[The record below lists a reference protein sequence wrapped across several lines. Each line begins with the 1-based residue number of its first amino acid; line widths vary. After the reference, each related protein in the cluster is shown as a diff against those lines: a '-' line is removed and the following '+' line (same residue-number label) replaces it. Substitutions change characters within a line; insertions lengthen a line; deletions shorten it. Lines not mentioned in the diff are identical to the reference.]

1 MIGLFYW
8 YFGTEQ
14 GSALR
19 ATGSNPAMS
28 RAQGIHIETMK
39 VIGLGLSNGM
49 VALAGGLMTQYQGTA
64 DVNMGRGAIVIG
76 LAAIIIG
83 EVLCDAIFKK
93 GCNFAVRLAFVVLG
107 GVIYYAVMVIILWLR
122 LDPNDLKLFTAI
134 IVAIFLAVPHLQAQA
149 KSSFSHAKKMSQQG
163 RSKRSC

>member
-1 MIGLFYW
+1 M
-8 YFGTEQ
+8 
-14 GSALR
+14 R

-64 DVNMGRGAIVIG
+64 DVSMGRGAIVIG

-83 EVLCDAIFKK
+83 EVLCDAIFPK
-93 GCNFAVRLAFVVLG
+93 GCNFAIQMCIRDSWYTDMIDVFRPTG
-107 GVIYYAVMVIILWLR
+107 GV
-122 LDPNDLKLFTAI
+122 
-134 IVAIFLAVPHLQAQA
+134 
-149 KSSFSHAKKMSQQG
+149 
-163 RSKRSC
+163 